1 MARVPIK
8 SPDGLRRKIS
18 LNLSSLKFNLYRI
31 WWWIW
36 TRDWVNGSEPYVS
49 PSNPPSTWDGP
60 TIASDSWSASPS
72 DVYDTGV
79 QLYLDLSTGHVS
91 HEDWLKMK
99 EWNGPIRV
107 RHHRYGLIMWV
118 SDDRE
123 EFNDLPETIRQI
135 AIYAKANGCWL
146 INFDQDAQIING
158 LDYYDW

>member
-18 LNLSSLKFNLYRI
+18 LKLKFNLYRI

-36 TRDWVNGSEPYVS
+36 TGDWVNGSEPYVS
-49 PSNPPSTWDGP
+49 PSSPPSTWDGP
-60 TIASDSWSASPS
+60 TIASESWSPS
-72 DVYDTGV
+72 VSEAYDTGV
-79 QLYLDLSTGHVS
+79 ELYLDLSTGHVS

-99 EWNGPIRV
+99 EWNEDSPIRV

-118 SDDRE
+118 PDDRE
-123 EFNDLPETIRQI
+123 EFNDLPDSFRQI
-135 AIYAKANGCWL
+135 VVYAKANSCWL